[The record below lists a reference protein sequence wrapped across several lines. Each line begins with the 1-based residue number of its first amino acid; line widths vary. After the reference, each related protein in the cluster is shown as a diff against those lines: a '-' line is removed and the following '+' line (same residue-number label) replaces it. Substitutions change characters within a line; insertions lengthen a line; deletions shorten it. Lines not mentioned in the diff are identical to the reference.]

1 MPIGLVSSLRS
12 TTSLYRYSKH
22 CNMDLGFGSSNQAL
36 GVATANALL
45 QSTHIQEKA
54 IEDELDH
61 YNNLLDDD
69 AALEILRKQRLASM
83 QKEHALKKKWKD
95 LGHGTY
101 VELGGGGQDG
111 RDVARGFFQASKESE
126 RMVIHFYRPT
136 TRYCDAFHAHL
147 AKLAPKH
154 LETRFVKVNVQD
166 CDHQGGG
173 ASFLVERLG
182 IVVMPTL
189 LIVKDRKAYHQI
201 RGFDEIGGTEDFST
215 NTLAYVLGAHG
226 AIDLTD
232 DEETPPDFSPSSKGV
247 NSINIRKGSSK
258 YGYAGDDI

>member
-1 MPIGLVSSLRS
+1 
-12 TTSLYRYSKH
+12 
-22 CNMDLGFGSSNQAL
+22 MDLGFGSANQSL
-36 GVATANALL
+36 GTATANALL
-45 QSTHIQEKA
+45 QTTQIQEKA

-69 AALEILRKQRLASM
+69 EALEKLRKQRLAAM
-83 QKEHALKKKWKD
+83 QKEHAQQKKWKD

-101 VELGGGGQDG
+101 VELGGGGQDA
-111 RDVARGFFQASKESE
+111 RDVARDFFQASKESE
-126 RMVIHFYRPT
+126 RMVVHFYRPT
-136 TRYCDAFHAHL
+136 TRYCDVFHSHL

-154 LETRFVKVNVQD
+154 METRFVKINVQD

-189 LIVKDRKAYHQI
+189 LIVKNRKADHQV
-201 RGFDEIGGTEDFST
+201 RGFDEVGGIEFAT

-232 DEETPPDFSPSSKGV
+232 EEENAPGGSSNKGV
-247 NSINIRKGSSK
+247 NSIKIRKGGPK
-258 YGYAGDDI
+258 YGYDGDEI